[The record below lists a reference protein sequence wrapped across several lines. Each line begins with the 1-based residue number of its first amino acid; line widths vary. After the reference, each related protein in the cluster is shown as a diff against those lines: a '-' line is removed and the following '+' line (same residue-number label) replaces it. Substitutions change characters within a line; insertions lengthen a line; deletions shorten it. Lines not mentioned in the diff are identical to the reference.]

1 MGLHELIYAQG
12 LEKYLAHSRHKVSVV
27 KISKEI
33 KIFIYDIL
41 FIVSAR

>member
-27 KISKEI
+27 NISKER
-33 KIFIYDIL
+33 KISVYDIL
-41 FIVSAR
+41 FTVSAR